1 MLLTQIECID
11 EMLSTKIENERNAM
25 NDEFLMKLLNT
36 HQKVS
41 LAEKQ
46 YHVKNT
52 CSPNSSDFQKFLVH
66 YK

>member
-1 MLLTQIECID
+1 MLLTQIDCID
-11 EMLSTKIENERNAM
+11 EMLSRKIENERNAM
-25 NDEFLMKLLNT
+25 NDAFLTSLLNT

-46 YHVKNT
+46 FHVKNT
-52 CSPNSSDFQKFLVH
+52 CSPYSSDSRKFLVH

>member
-1 MLLTQIECID
+1 
-11 EMLSTKIENERNAM
+11 MLSAKIQKERNTM
-25 NDEFLMKLLNT
+25 NDAFMTKLVNT

-52 CSPNSSDFQKFLVH
+52 CSPFSSDFR
-66 YK
+66 

>member
-1 MLLTQIECID
+1 MLLAQIDCID
-11 EMLSTKIENERNAM
+11 HMLGSKIEKERNSM
-25 NDEFLMKLLNT
+25 NDAFLTKLVTT

-52 CSPNSSDFQKFLVH
+52 CSPFSSDFH
-66 YK
+66 